1 MSNLKTFLKVLNKEG
16 YPNPNTS
23 TFAKYVNYDLEG
35 FLYDLKEEIGENGVV
50 DFCDKAIEK
59 LTGKEGLRIDLDG
72 PNGDEYVYIH
82 IYPIFYNEDE
92 SENDVVSN
100 HGWGDSHLL
109 GTNEDGVEQ
118 YMTIQ
123 EIIDNTGMGEWSE
136 LDELLDH
143 IKTKAYNKVYYN
155 CGFGIWWQ

>member
-1 MSNLKTFLKVLNKEG
+1 MSEVTTFLKILKKEG
-16 YPNPNTS
+16 YPNPNIQS
-23 TFAKYVNYDLEG
+23 IAKMIGYNSDY
-35 FLYDLKEEIGENGVV
+35 FLLDLKKEIGEQGVT
-50 DFCDKAIEK
+50 DFCEKAIEK
-59 LTGKEGLRIDLDG
+59 LTGKEGLRVDLDG

-82 IYPIFYNEDE
+82 IYPIFYDEDE
-92 SENDVVSN
+92 SENDIISN

-123 EIIDNTGMGEWSE
+123 ELIDNTGMGEWSE

-143 IKTKAYNKVYYN
+143 IKTKAYNKVYDN

>member
-1 MSNLKTFLKVLNKEG
+1 MSNLKTFLKVLKKEG